1 MPALGTLFFVPNWLK
16 VVKKG
21 HLYMEFL
28 HASLRKIIDGMGHLC
43 TVLMIL
49 MVLNVFYDVVMRYF
63 FNDVSIG
70 MQELEWHLFAAMFM
84 FGLGFTLKE
93 DAHVRV
99 DIFYEKLLPHTQA
112 YIDIIAAILFALPIT
127 FIIMY
132 YGYSYAFDAYEMME
146 GSSDPGGL
154 PYRWIIRSVVPLAN
168 AFLILSIFYTILD
181 NILKLKRPNTQE
193 VHEMQ
198 EDV

>member
-1 MPALGTLFFVPNWLK
+1 
-16 VVKKG
+16 
-21 HLYMEFL
+21 MEFL
-28 HASLRKIIDGMGHLC
+28 HTTLRKIIDGMGHVC

-49 MVLNVFYDVVMRYF
+49 MVANVFYDVLMRYF
-63 FNDVSIG
+63 FNNVSIG

-112 YIDIIAAILFALPIT
+112 YIDIFAALLFALPIT
-127 FIIMY
+127 LIVMY
-132 YGYSYAFDAYEMME
+132 YGYGYAFDAYEMME

-154 PYRWIIRSVVPLAN
+154 PYRWIIRAVVPAAN
-168 AFLILSIFYTILD
+168 AFLVICIFYTVID
-181 NILKLKRPNTQE
+181 NIMKLKRPNLRE
-193 VHEMQ
+193 NHPHSEGM
-198 EDV
+198 